1 MLQKYWT
8 PVFTGV
14 TTFDEVVNEW
24 KFLYLLAGIKMAE
37 MMVFKRQSFFQ
48 KAGILALLLLVIA
61 CSTSQQQTLRTERDY
76 QIAFN
81 DAYFHGNAKMEVP
94 VKYGR
99 IDLVTSDYVI
109 EVDRLEKFHE
119 AIGQALHYAKETGKK
134 PAIAIFME
142 EQRDEDKEKL
152 KYVTRLCG
160 YYKIK
165 VWFINEELEKAGRK

>member
-1 MLQKYWT
+1 M
-8 PVFTGV
+8 
-14 TTFDEVVNEW
+14 
-24 KFLYLLAGIKMAE
+24 KFLFPAGML
-37 MMVFKRQSFFQ
+37 S
-48 KAGILALLLLVIA
+48 LLLLIFA
-61 CSTSQQQTLRTERDY
+61 CAAPQQQTLQTERDY

-81 DAYFHGNAKMEVP
+81 DAYFHGRAKMEVS

-99 IDLVTSDYVI
+99 IDLLTDEYVV

-119 AIGQALHYAKETGKK
+119 AIGQALHYARETGKK

-142 EQRDEDKEKL
+142 EDPDKGPKQRDEDKEKL
-152 KYVTRLCG
+152 KYVIRLCG

>member
-1 MLQKYWT
+1 MIRKTFAIMKFFFPAGML
-8 PVFTGV
+8 
-14 TTFDEVVNEW
+14 
-24 KFLYLLAGIKMAE
+24 
-37 MMVFKRQSFFQ
+37 S
-48 KAGILALLLLVIA
+48 LLLLIFA
-61 CSTSQQQTLRTERDY
+61 CAAPQQQTLRTEKDY

-81 DAYFHGNAKMEVP
+81 DAYFHGRAKMEVS

-99 IDLVTSDYVI
+99 IDLLTDEYVV

-152 KYVTRLCG
+152 KYVIRLCG

>member
-1 MLQKYWT
+1 MPYWLF
-8 PVFTGV
+8 VR
-14 TTFDEVVNEW
+14 E
-24 KFLYLLAGIKMAE
+24 KFF
-37 MMVFKRQSFFQ
+37 FK
-48 KAGILALLLLVIA
+48 AALLSVLLMVVFA
-61 CSTSQQQTLRTERDY
+61 CAAPQQQILQTEKDY

-81 DAYFHGNAKMEVP
+81 QAYFHGKAKMEVP

-99 IDLVTSDYVI
+99 IDLLTDDYVI
-109 EVDRLEKFHE
+109 EVDRLENFHE

-142 EQRDEDKEKL
+142 EQRDADKEKL
-152 KYVTRLCG
+152 KYVIRLCG

>member
-1 MLQKYWT
+1 MISKTVAVMKFFFPAGML
-8 PVFTGV
+8 
-14 TTFDEVVNEW
+14 
-24 KFLYLLAGIKMAE
+24 
-37 MMVFKRQSFFQ
+37 S
-48 KAGILALLLLVIA
+48 LLLLIFA
-61 CSTSQQQTLRTERDY
+61 CAAPQQQTLRTEKDY

-81 DAYFHGNAKMEVP
+81 DAYFHGRAKMEVS

-99 IDLVTSDYVI
+99 IDLLTDEYVI
-109 EVDRLEKFHE
+109 EVDRLESFHE

-142 EQRDEDKEKL
+142 EQREEDKEKL
-152 KYVTRLCG
+152 KYVIRLCG

>member
-1 MLQKYWT
+1 MISKAVAIMKLFFPTGML
-8 PVFTGV
+8 
-14 TTFDEVVNEW
+14 
-24 KFLYLLAGIKMAE
+24 
-37 MMVFKRQSFFQ
+37 S
-48 KAGILALLLLVIA
+48 LLLLLIFA
-61 CSTSQQQTLRTERDY
+61 CAAPQQQTLRTEKDY

-81 DAYFHGNAKMEVP
+81 DAYFHGRAKMEVP

-99 IDLVTSDYVI
+99 IDLLTDEYVV

-119 AIGQALHYAKETGKK
+119 AIGQALHYARETGKK

-152 KYVTRLCG
+152 KYVIRLCG

>member
-1 MLQKYWT
+1 MISKTFAIMKFFFPAGML
-8 PVFTGV
+8 
-14 TTFDEVVNEW
+14 
-24 KFLYLLAGIKMAE
+24 
-37 MMVFKRQSFFQ
+37 S
-48 KAGILALLLLVIA
+48 LLLLIFA
-61 CSTSQQQTLRTERDY
+61 CAAPQQQTLRTEKDY

-81 DAYFHGNAKMEVP
+81 DAYFHGRAKMEVS

-99 IDLVTSDYVI
+99 IDLLTDEYVV

-142 EQRDEDKEKL
+142 EQGDEDKEKL
-152 KYVTRLCG
+152 KYVIRLCG

>member
-1 MLQKYWT
+1 MISKTFAIMKFFFPAGML
-8 PVFTGV
+8 
-14 TTFDEVVNEW
+14 
-24 KFLYLLAGIKMAE
+24 
-37 MMVFKRQSFFQ
+37 S
-48 KAGILALLLLVIA
+48 LLLLLIFA
-61 CSTSQQQTLRTERDY
+61 CAAPQQQTLRTEKDY

-81 DAYFHGNAKMEVP
+81 DAYFHGRAKMEVS

-99 IDLVTSDYVI
+99 IDLLTDEYVV

-119 AIGQALHYAKETGKK
+119 AIGQALHYARETGKK

-152 KYVTRLCG
+152 KYVIRLCG

>member
-1 MLQKYWT
+1 MISKTFAIMKFFFPAGML
-8 PVFTGV
+8 
-14 TTFDEVVNEW
+14 
-24 KFLYLLAGIKMAE
+24 
-37 MMVFKRQSFFQ
+37 S
-48 KAGILALLLLVIA
+48 LLLLIFA
-61 CSTSQQQTLRTERDY
+61 CAAPQQQTLRTEKDY

-81 DAYFHGNAKMEVP
+81 DAYFHGRAKMEVP

-99 IDLVTSDYVI
+99 IDLLTDEYAV

-119 AIGQALHYAKETGKK
+119 AIGQALHYARETGKK

-152 KYVTRLCG
+152 KYVIRLCG

>member
-1 MLQKYWT
+1 L
-8 PVFTGV
+8 V
-14 TTFDEVVNEW
+14 
-24 KFLYLLAGIKMAE
+24 E
-37 MMVFKRQSFFQ
+37 MMTFKRKKFFCH
-48 KAGILALLLLVIA
+48 AGMLSLLLLLIFA
-61 CSTSQQQTLRTERDY
+61 CAAPQQQALRTEKDY

-81 DAYFHGNAKMEVP
+81 ETYFHGRAKMEVP
-94 VKYGR
+94 VRYGR
-99 IDLVTSDYVI
+99 VDLLTDEYVI
-109 EVDRLEKFHE
+109 EVDRLENFHE

-152 KYVTRLCG
+152 KYVIRLCG